1 VTAAAQVLNRQISIV
16 RLSQMFV
23 DSDTIADIQLEGAML
38 FLVFAAACCV
48 RRVLLSRDCV
58 AAALTTAL
66 GRCSSTCCSS

>member
-1 VTAAAQVLNRQISIV
+1 MTAAAQVLNRQISIV

-48 RRVLLSRDCV
+48 RLVLPSRGCV
-58 AAALTTAL
+58 AAALTTAR
-66 GRCSSTCCSS
+66 GRSSSTCCSS